1 MPDVRILVVDDE
13 RSMREFLGILLT
25 REGYQV
31 EKAGT
36 AELGLAAFERNPH
49 DLVLT
54 DLNLPGMNGLD
65 LLRELK
71 TRAASSARNVP
82 IIMIT
87 AYGTA
92 ETAVE
97 AMKRG
102 AFDYVMKPFNNDELK
117 LLVRRAL
124 EERALKEENLRLKTE
139 LRDRYHYGT
148 LVGSSKAMQEV
159 YALIERVKD
168 TRINSLVIGE
178 SGTGK
183 ELVAR
188 AIHYS
193 GVRRDS
199 PFVAVNCGAIPET
212 LIESE
217 LFGYKKGAFTG
228 AQRDKIG
235 FFEAAN
241 KGTIFLD
248 EIGEMPLLTQV
259 KVLRAIQE
267 KKVTPVGSTE
277 EREVDVRILAATN
290 KVLET
295 EVRNGRFR
303 EDLFYR
309 LNVITLRV
317 PPLRE
322 RRADIQELARHFI
335 ARYAREYDKPIEGL
349 TPEAAR
355 LLQHHDFP
363 GNVREL
369 ENLIER
375 SVALASGTRIGADL
389 LPDKFRPTGDV
400 SLEETA
406 TAFPIE
412 GVDLDERIRSYE
424 YTWLT
429 RALDEAGGNKTRAA
443 ELLGMSFRSFRYRLQ
458 KHGITTD

>member
-1 MPDVRILVVDDE
+1 MPNERILVVDDE
-13 RSMREFLGILLT
+13 RSMRDFLGILLE

-36 AELGLAAFERNPH
+36 AELGLAAFERGPY

-54 DLNLPGMNGLD
+54 DLNLPGMDGLD

-71 TRAASSARNVP
+71 TRAASSARDVP
-82 IIMIT
+82 VIMIT

-124 EERALKEENLRLKTE
+124 SIRALEEENLRLKTE
-139 LRDRYHYGT
+139 LRDRYHFGT
-148 LVGSSKAMQEV
+148 LIGSSPAMQEV

-193 GVRRDS
+193 GVRRDA

-228 AQRDKIG
+228 AVRDKIG
-235 FFEAAN
+235 FFEAAQ

-267 KKVTPVGSTE
+267 RRVTPVGSTE

-290 KVLET
+290 KDLEA
-295 EVRNGRFR
+295 EVRDGAFR

-322 RRADIQELARHFI
+322 RRADIEELARHFI
-335 ARYAREYDKPIEGL
+335 SRHAREYDKPIEGL

-355 LLQHHDFP
+355 LLQHHEFP

-375 SVALASGTRIGADL
+375 SVALASGSRITADL
-389 LPDKFRPTGDV
+389 LPDKFRPKTDL
-400 SLEETA
+400 SLEDAVTN
-406 TAFPIE
+406 FPSE

-429 RALDEAGGNKTRAA
+429 RALEEAGGNKTRAA

>member
-1 MPDVRILVVDDE
+1 MTKQRILVVDDE
-13 RSMREFLGILLT
+13 RSMRDFLGILLL
-25 REGYQV
+25 RDGYDV

-36 AELGLAAFERNPH
+36 AELGLEAFERNPH

-54 DLNLPGMNGLD
+54 DLNLPGMSGLD
-65 LLRELK
+65 LLKAIK
-71 TRAASSARNVP
+71 TRAASSARDVP
-82 IIMIT
+82 VILIT

-92 ETAVE
+92 ASAVE

-117 LLVRRAL
+117 LLCRRAL
-124 EERALKEENLRLKTE
+124 DMRALEEENLRLKTE
-139 LRDRYHYGT
+139 LRDRYHYGN
-148 LVGSSKAMQEV
+148 LVGSSQAMQEV

-168 TRINSLVIGE
+168 TRINSLIIGE

-188 AIHYS
+188 AIHFS
-193 GVRRDS
+193 GVRRDQ
-199 PFVAVNCGAIPET
+199 PFTAVNCGAIPEN

-235 FFEAAN
+235 FFAAAD
-241 KGTIFLD
+241 KGTLFLD

-267 KKVTPVGSTE
+267 KKIVPVGGTE
-277 EREVDVRILAATN
+277 ERSVDVRILAATN
-290 KVLET
+290 KDLET
-295 EVRNGRFR
+295 EVREGRFR

-322 RRADIQELARHFI
+322 RRADIIELGRHFI
-335 ARYAREYDKPIEGL
+335 GRYAEEYGKPIEGL
-349 TPEAAR
+349 TPETAR
-355 LLQHHDFP
+355 LLQLYDFP

-375 SVALASGTRIGADL
+375 SVALAPGDRITADL
-389 LPDKFRPTGDV
+389 LPDKLRPRDDT
-400 SLEETA
+400 SLEDNDDG
-406 TAFPIE
+406 FPDGGIE
-412 GVDLDERIRSYE
+412 LDERIKSYE

-429 RALDEAGGNKTRAA
+429 RALDEAGGNKTKAA

-458 KHGITTD
+458 KHGISTD

>member
-1 MPDVRILVVDDE
+1 MSKQRILVVDDE
-13 RSMREFLGILLT
+13 RSMREFLGILLE
-25 REGYQV
+25 REGYEV

-54 DLNLPGMNGLD
+54 DLNLPGMSGLD
-65 LLRELK
+65 LLRLLK
-71 TRAASSARNVP
+71 TRAASSARDVP
-82 IIMIT
+82 VIMIT

-92 ETAVE
+92 ATAVE

-117 LLVRRAL
+117 LLARRAL
-124 EERALKEENLRLKTE
+124 DMRALGEENLRLKTE
-139 LRDRYHYGT
+139 LRDRYHYHT
-148 LVGSSKAMQEV
+148 LVGSSPAMQEV

-168 TRINSLVIGE
+168 TRINSLIEGE

-188 AIHYS
+188 AIHFS
-193 GVRRDS
+193 GVRRDH
-199 PFVAVNCGAIPET
+199 PFVAVNCGAIPEN

-235 FFEAAN
+235 FFAAAD

-267 KKVTPVGSTE
+267 KKVNPVGSTE
-277 EREVDVRILAATN
+277 ERSVDVRILAATN
-290 KVLET
+290 KELEA
-295 EVRNGRFR
+295 EVRLGAFR

-309 LNVITLRV
+309 LNVITIRV

-322 RRADIQELARHFI
+322 RRADIIELARHFI
-335 ARYAREYDKPIEGL
+335 ARHAKEYGKPIEGL
-349 TPEAAR
+349 TPDTAR

-375 SVALASGTRIGADL
+375 SVALAPGPRITADL
-389 LPDKFRPTGDV
+389 LPDKFRPRDDT
-400 SLEETA
+400 SLEDNQIS
-406 TAFPIE
+406 FPSEGIE
-412 GVDLDERIRSYE
+412 LDERIRSYE

-429 RALDEAGGNKTRAA
+429 RALDEAGGNKTKAA
-443 ELLGMSFRSFRYRLQ
+443 DLLGMSFRSFRYRLQ
-458 KHGITTD
+458 KHGISTD

>member
-1 MPDVRILVVDDE
+1 MSKQRILVVDDE
-13 RSMREFLGILLT
+13 RSMRDFLGILLQ
-25 REGYQV
+25 REGYEV

-36 AELGLAAFERNPH
+36 AELGLAAFDRNPH

-54 DLNLPGMNGLD
+54 DLNLPGMSGLD
-65 LLRELK
+65 LLRQLK
-71 TRAASSARNVP
+71 TRAVSSARDVP
-82 IIMIT
+82 VILIT

-92 ETAVE
+92 ASAVE
-97 AMKRG
+97 AMKMG

-117 LLVRRAL
+117 LLARRAL
-124 EERALKEENLRLKTE
+124 DMRALEEENLRLKTE
-139 LRDRYHYGT
+139 LRDRYHYQT
-148 LVGSSKAMQEV
+148 LVGSSTAMQEV

-168 TRINSLVIGE
+168 TRINSLIEGE

-188 AIHYS
+188 AIHFS
-193 GVRRDS
+193 GVRRDH

-228 AQRDKIG
+228 ANRDKIG
-235 FFEAAN
+235 FFAAAD

-267 KKVTPVGSTE
+267 KKVNPVGSTE
-277 EREVDVRILAATN
+277 ERSVDVRILAATN
-290 KVLET
+290 KDLEA
-295 EVRNGRFR
+295 EVRAGNFR

-322 RRADIQELARHFI
+322 RRADIIELARHFI
-335 ARYAREYDKPIEGL
+335 SRYATEYAKPIEGL
-349 TPEAAR
+349 TPDTAR
-355 LLQHHDFP
+355 LLQQHEFP

-375 SVALASGTRIGADL
+375 SVALAPGTRITADL
-389 LPDKFRPTGDV
+389 LPDKFRPREDT
-400 SLEETA
+400 SLEDGSV
-406 TAFPIE
+406 AFPSEGIE
-412 GVDLDERIRSYE
+412 LDERIRSYE

-429 RALDEAGGNKTRAA
+429 RALDEAGGNKTKAA

-458 KHGITTD
+458 KHGISTE

>member
-1 MPDVRILVVDDE
+1 MPKQRILVVDDE
-13 RSMREFLGILLT
+13 RSMRDFLGILLV
-25 REGYQV
+25 REGYEV
-31 EKAGT
+31 DKAGT
-36 AELGLAAFERNPH
+36 AELGLEAFLRSPH

-54 DLNLPGMNGLD
+54 DLNLPGMDGLD

-71 TRAASSARNVP
+71 TRAASSARDVP
-82 IIMIT
+82 VIMIT

-92 ETAVE
+92 ATAVE

-124 EERALKEENLRLKTE
+124 NMRALEEENLRLKTE
-139 LRDRYHYGT
+139 LRDRYHYGN
-148 LVGSSKAMQEV
+148 LVGSSPAMQEV

-168 TRINSLVIGE
+168 TRINSLIEGE

-188 AIHYS
+188 AIHFS

-235 FFEAAN
+235 FFEAAD

-267 KKVTPVGSTE
+267 RKVTPVGSTE
-277 EREVDVRILAATN
+277 ERGVDVRILAATN
-290 KVLET
+290 RDLEA
-295 EVRNGRFR
+295 EVRAGSFR

-309 LNVITLRV
+309 LNVITIRV

-322 RRADIQELARHFI
+322 RRADIIELARHFI
-335 ARYAREYDKPIEGL
+335 TRHAREYGKPIEGL
-349 TPEAAR
+349 TPETAR
-355 LLQHHDFP
+355 LLQQYDFP

-375 SVALASGTRIGADL
+375 SVALASGSRISADL
-389 LPDKFRPTGDV
+389 LPDKFRPQEDT
-400 SLEETA
+400 SLEDSGA
-406 TAFPIE
+406 SFPEDGIE
-412 GVDLDERIRSYE
+412 LDERIRSYE

-443 ELLGMSFRSFRYRLQ
+443 ELLGMSFRSFRYRLR
-458 KHGITTD
+458 KHGISTD

>member
-1 MPDVRILVVDDE
+1 MEKQRILVVDDE
-13 RSMREFLGILLT
+13 RSMRDFLSILLQ
-25 REGYQV
+25 RDGYEV

-36 AELGLAAFERNPH
+36 AELGLEAFERNPH

-54 DLNLPGMNGLD
+54 DLNLPGMDGLD
-65 LLRELK
+65 LLKQIK
-71 TRAASSARNVP
+71 TRAASSARDVP
-82 IIMIT
+82 VIMIT

-92 ETAVE
+92 ATAVE

-117 LLVRRAL
+117 LLCRRAL
-124 EERALKEENLRLKTE
+124 DMRALEEENLRLKTE
-139 LRDRYHYGT
+139 LRDRYHYGN
-148 LVGSSKAMQEV
+148 LVGSSQAMQEV

-168 TRINSLVIGE
+168 TRINSLIIGE

-188 AIHYS
+188 AIHFS
-193 GVRRDS
+193 GVRRDQ
-199 PFVAVNCGAIPET
+199 PFVAVNCGAIPEN

-235 FFEAAN
+235 FFAAAD

-267 KKVTPVGSTE
+267 KKITSVGSTE
-277 EREVDVRILAATN
+277 ERSVDVRILAATN
-290 KVLET
+290 KDLEA
-295 EVRNGRFR
+295 EVRDGNFR

-322 RRADIQELARHFI
+322 RRADIIELGRHFI
-335 ARYAREYDKPIEGL
+335 TRYAREYGKPIEGL
-349 TPEAAR
+349 TPETAR
-355 LLQHHDFP
+355 LLQHYDFP

-375 SVALASGTRIGADL
+375 SVALAPADRITADL
-389 LPDKFRPTGDV
+389 LPDKLRPRSDF
-400 SLEETA
+400 SLEESEDE
-406 TAFPIE
+406 FPDGGIE
-412 GVDLDERIRSYE
+412 LDERIRSYE
-424 YTWLT
+424 FTWLT
-429 RALDEAGGNKTRAA
+429 RALDEAGGNKTKAA

-458 KHGITTD
+458 KHGISTD